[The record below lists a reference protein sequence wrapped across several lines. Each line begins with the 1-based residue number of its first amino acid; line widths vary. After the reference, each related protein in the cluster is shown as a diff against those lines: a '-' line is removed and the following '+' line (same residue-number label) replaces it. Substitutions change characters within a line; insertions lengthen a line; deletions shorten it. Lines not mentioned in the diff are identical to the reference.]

1 MKMANE
7 VETQL
12 VDALYDELQTER
24 FATISTIDFE
34 TNGPNVSAISWLVA
48 PTKQKI
54 RFAVDVKSRIVENI
68 KHTNKAV
75 VNILANE
82 SCYSI
87 SGIAEVVQE
96 KLEGV
101 ALKLALIE
109 LDINEVRDVM
119 FYGSKIS
126 VNPSYEKTYDP
137 VAAAKLDRQVIE
149 AIKKA

>member
-1 MKMANE
+1 MANE

-54 RFAVDVKSRIVENI
+54 RFAVDVKSRIVENN

-75 VNILANE
+75 VNIHANE
-82 SCYSI
+82 S
-87 SGIAEVVQE
+87 AE
-96 KLEGV
+96 
-101 ALKLALIE
+101 
-109 LDINEVRDVM
+109 
-119 FYGSKIS
+119 
-126 VNPSYEKTYDP
+126 
-137 VAAAKLDRQVIE
+137 
-149 AIKKA
+149 